1 MLQPLLKFAESKA
14 SLRFS
19 ATAARKFAPPH
30 LLGRLL
36 VSWLLGGLGLGV
48 VADQA
53 AAIDREMLALL
64 TAPLEPALFE
74 PGQLLLDPGIIT
86 RDRISQT
93 GLTPPSL
100 WWTEEQFN
108 EVPLSY
114 WLAYEGTATE
124 PRRVDLV
131 VDQQIWNNSNYLQ
144 RYAFMNQYGTA
155 AKEFGYS
162 MRVFDLR
169 GELLGA
175 HLCEFDSALP
185 DLDAPCS
192 IFLNSY
198 GRGAFR
204 GTATPFGASSP
215 TDAGTLLDP

>member
-1 MLQPLLKFAESKA
+1 MFEPVPFKA
-14 SLRFS
+14 SRFK
-19 ATAARKFAPPH
+19 TRFKKYAALP
-30 LLGRLL
+30 LVLGSLL
-36 VSWLLGGLGLGV
+36 VGDWFGNLAGWLGLGPNR
-48 VADQA
+48 A
-53 AAIDREMLALL
+53 AAIDRQMLTLL
-64 TAPLEPALFE
+64 TTPLEPALFE
-74 PGQLLLDPGIIT
+74 PGELVLAPDIVTP
-86 RDRISQT
+86 DRISQT

-100 WWTEEQFN
+100 WWTEEQFGDL
-108 EVPLSY
+108 PLSY
-114 WLAYEGTATE
+114 WLAYPGSSTE

-131 VDQQIWNNSNYLQ
+131 INQQLWNGSNYVQ

-155 AKEFGYS
+155 SKEFGYS

-175 HLCEFDSALP
+175 YLCEFDPAVP
-185 DLDAPCS
+185 DLNAPCS

-215 TDAGTLLDP
+215 TDAGTLLNP